1 MYIKICRYACIYDFM
16 IYEYFHLQN
25 LQLSLQLMMIYN
37 LADEIPE
44 TLTY

>member
-1 MYIKICRYACIYDFM
+1 MYIKICRYTCIYDFM

-44 TLTY
+44 TFTY